1 MLTVETLE
9 TLDVWQEG
17 EYLDLDE
24 RDMIVLRVR
33 GDGRKYIVSIRT
45 DNWVISGTN
54 HDVWQAFL
62 FAPCAPRHPAQV
74 SCQPAGACFRVYGQV
89 DGEVS

>member
-1 MLTVETLE
+1 
-9 TLDVWQEG
+9 
-17 EYLDLDE
+17 
-24 RDMIVLRVR
+24 MIVLRVR

-62 FAPCAPRHPAQV
+62 FAPCAP
-74 SCQPAGACFRVYGQV
+74 CRVLRCVVCPHRQV
-89 DGEVS
+89 DCLRQQLTMCAGEVLATHC

>member
-1 MLTVETLE
+1 
-9 TLDVWQEG
+9 
-17 EYLDLDE
+17 
-24 RDMIVLRVR
+24 MIVLRVR

-62 FAPCAPRHPAQV
+62 FAPCAQAPVQGFYRTAV
-74 SCQPAGACFRVYGQV
+74 CTLGFRVQ
-89 DGEVS
+89 

>member
-1 MLTVETLE
+1 M
-9 TLDVWQEG
+9 WQEG
-17 EYLDLDE
+17 DYLDLDE

-62 FAPCAPRHPAQV
+62 FAPCAPWHLSRDYAWHSVLQHQV
-74 SCQPAGACFRVYGQV
+74 GR
-89 DGEVS
+89 